1 MFSSR
6 VVEQERQVGLKNLDL
21 TSPFVSAP
29 LTVEKGQCL
38 LVLGHHRSREYAASC
53 KTEDRELGFLKLM
66 LKSA

>member
-38 LVLGHHRSREYAASC
+38 LVLGHHRSREYAA
-53 KTEDRELGFLKLM
+53 
-66 LKSA
+66 